1 MFELFIARRYLRAKR
16 KQVMISVIT
25 LISVIGVAAGVMA
38 LVIALAVTTGFSQT
52 LQRNLLGLTAHV
64 SIQEKQPGDGIKSWR
79 EIVAQ
84 TSKLPHVILATPGL
98 YEPAFVTGPVNGSGA
113 TIKGILP
120 DPSKLPTPLV
130 HLKTGSIDG
139 LRGDGRLPG
148 IILGSRLADS
158 IGAVAGKV
166 VTLTVPGFGPFGP
179 RPKILK
185 FVVAGTFETGF
196 FEADYSWGF
205 AALDAVQRAYD
216 LEGDVVNSI
225 ELRLDDVYQAP
236 LVEKEAEK
244 IIDPKL
250 AALTWE
256 EQNRPVLEAFA
267 TERIVTVITIGLIM
281 LVAALNILIAL
292 VMMVMEK
299 HRDIAVL
306 MSMGTRPS
314 QIRNI
319 FVLEGA
325 LIGSVG
331 TAIGLFVGYTLC
343 YFADHYHWIRLNEQV
358 YQLAYVPFNIRAID
372 GVWIAGSAL
381 AVSLLATIYPA
392 RSATKIAPVEALRYE

>member
-64 SIQEKQPGDGIKSWR
+64 SIQEKQPGDGIKDWR

-98 YEPAFVTGPVNGSGA
+98 YEPAYISGVSNSSGL
-113 TIKGILP
+113 TLKGILP
-120 DPSKLPTPLV
+120 DPSHLPTPLV
-130 HLKTGSIDG
+130 HLKTGAIEG
-139 LRGDGRLPG
+139 LRGDGRYPG
-148 IILGSRLADS
+148 IILGSRLAES
-158 IGAVAGKV
+158 IGASANKV

-205 AALDAVQRAYD
+205 AALDAVQQAYE

-244 IIDPKL
+244 VIDPKL
-250 AALTWE
+250 TALTWE
-256 EQNRPVLEAFA
+256 AQNRSSP
-267 TERIVTVITIGLIM
+267 
-281 LVAALNILIAL
+281 
-292 VMMVMEK
+292 
-299 HRDIAVL
+299 
-306 MSMGTRPS
+306 
-314 QIRNI
+314 
-319 FVLEGA
+319 
-325 LIGSVG
+325 GSVRNRKDRDRDHHR
-331 TAIGLFVGYTLC
+331 FDHVGGGAEH
-343 YFADHYHWIRLNEQV
+343 AD
-358 YQLAYVPFNIRAID
+358 RAGDD
-372 GVWIAGSAL
+372 GDGESIATS
-381 AVSLLATIYPA
+381 
-392 RSATKIAPVEALRYE
+392 RC